1 MIRSIALKLSIEKL
15 IMWVTGYS
23 VNNHEQVQITTMG
36 GLGCNQHTEPS
47 QAPKQVR
54 KTASRHDL
62 RAKRVLTT
70 ASVNQ
75 RECEQTR
82 ARTRVDEGGWER
94 PVRDKRR
101 AETR

>member
-47 QAPKQVR
+47 
-54 KTASRHDL
+54 
-62 RAKRVLTT
+62 
-70 ASVNQ
+70 
-75 RECEQTR
+75 
-82 ARTRVDEGGWER
+82 
-94 PVRDKRR
+94 
-101 AETR
+101 